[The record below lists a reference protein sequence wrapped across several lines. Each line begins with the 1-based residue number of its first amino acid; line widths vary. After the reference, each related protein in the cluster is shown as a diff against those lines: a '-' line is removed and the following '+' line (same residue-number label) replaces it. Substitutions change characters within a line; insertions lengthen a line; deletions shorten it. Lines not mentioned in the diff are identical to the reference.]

1 LSGSQK
7 VVEVPMDALQ
17 WDFAPEEV
25 SLQQRR
31 ESYDSHKFDLK
42 DLDKPKM
49 QLEEGGDV
57 YR

>member
-1 LSGSQK
+1 
-7 VVEVPMDALQ
+7 VEVPMDALQ

-25 SLQQRR
+25 SLQQSR
-31 ESYDSHKFDLK
+31 ESYDRHEFDLK

-49 QLEEGGDV
+49 TLEEGGDV

>member
-1 LSGSQK
+1 
-7 VVEVPMDALQ
+7 VEVPMDALQ
-17 WDFAPEEV
+17 WDFAPEEI